1 MRRKRNLV
9 WVSDDSMNLTPLLD
23 VIFNLIFF
31 FILATTIREAKS
43 FLEVQ
48 LPSSSEAAQREAETA
63 TLIITVT
70 DENKIYLGE
79 QQITAKNLEA
89 ELKEKHATDVKE
101 IIIRGDAK
109 AYNQTI
115 VDVLD
120 ACARA
125 GHYAVSIEVKSR
137 EAIEKGS
144 SPAPP

>member
-1 MRRKRNLV
+1 MRRKRYLT
-9 WVSDDSMNLTPLLD
+9 WVSEDSINLTPLLD
-23 VIFNLIFF
+23 VIFNIIFF

-48 LPSSSEAAQREAETA
+48 LPSSSEAAAREAETA

-70 DENKIYLGE
+70 DTNRIYLNEREVTPKDLEVMLRE
-79 QQITAKNLEA
+79 Q
-89 ELKEKHATDVKE
+89 DVANVRE

-125 GHYAVSIEVKSR
+125 GHYAVSIEVKGR
-137 EAIEKGS
+137 ELLDTG
-144 SPAPP
+144 PPGTVP

>member
-1 MRRKRNLV
+1 MRRKRYLT
-9 WVSDDSMNLTPLLD
+9 WVSEDSINLTPLLD

-48 LPSSSEAAQREAETA
+48 LPSSSEAAAREAETA

-70 DENKIYLGE
+70 DTNRIYLNE
-79 QQITAKNLEA
+79 REVTPKDLEA
-89 ELKEKHATDVKE
+89 LLKEQDVANVRE

-109 AYNQTI
+109 AYNQMI

-125 GHYAVSIEVKSR
+125 GHYAVSIEVKGR
-137 EAIEKGS
+137 ELLDTGPPGS
-144 SPAPP
+144 AP

>member
-1 MRRKRNLV
+1 MRHKRYLI
-9 WVSDDSMNLTPLLD
+9 WVSEDSINLTPLLD
-23 VIFNLIFF
+23 VIFNIIFF

-48 LPSSSEAAQREAETA
+48 LPSSSEAAAREAETA

-70 DENKIYLGE
+70 DTNRIYLNE
-79 QQITAKNLEA
+79 REVTPKDLEA
-89 ELKEKHATDVKE
+89 LLKEEHVGKVRE

-125 GHYAVSIEVKSR
+125 GRYAVSIEVKGR
-137 EAIEKGS
+137 EGLDTYPPGS
-144 SPAPP
+144 VP

>member
-1 MRRKRNLV
+1 MRRKRYLT
-9 WVSDDSMNLTPLLD
+9 WVSEDSINLTPLLD
-23 VIFNLIFF
+23 VIFNIIFF

-48 LPSSSEAAQREAETA
+48 LPSSSEAAAREAETA

-70 DENKIYLGE
+70 DTNKIYLNQRE
-79 QQITAKNLEA
+79 VTPKDLEA
-89 ELKEKHATDVKE
+89 LLKEEHVGKVRE

-125 GHYAVSIEVKSR
+125 GRYAVSIEVKGR
-137 EAIEKGS
+137 EMLDTGL
-144 SPAPP
+144 PGTVP

>member
-1 MRRKRNLV
+1 MRRKRYLT
-9 WVSDDSMNLTPLLD
+9 WVSEDSINLTPLLD
-23 VIFNLIFF
+23 VIFNIIFF

-48 LPSSSEAAQREAETA
+48 LPSSSEAAAREAETA

-70 DENKIYLGE
+70 DTNKIYLNE
-79 QQITAKNLEA
+79 REVTPKDLEA
-89 ELKEKHATDVKE
+89 LLKEPDVANVRE

-125 GHYAVSIEVKSR
+125 GHYAVSIEVKGR
-137 EAIEKGS
+137 ELLETG
-144 SPAPP
+144 PPGTVP

>member
-1 MRRKRNLV
+1 MRRKRYLT
-9 WVSDDSMNLTPLLD
+9 WVAEDSINLTPLLD
-23 VIFNLIFF
+23 VIFNIIFF

-48 LPSSSEAAQREAETA
+48 LPSSSEAAAREAETA

-70 DENKIYLGE
+70 DTNRIYLNE
-79 QQITAKNLEA
+79 REVTPKALEA
-89 ELKEKHATDVKE
+89 LLREQDVANVRE

-125 GHYAVSIEVKSR
+125 GHYAVSIEVKGR
-137 EAIEKGS
+137 ELLDTGPPGS
-144 SPAPP
+144 AP

>member
-1 MRRKRNLV
+1 MRRKRYLT
-9 WVSDDSMNLTPLLD
+9 WVSEDSISLTPLLD

-48 LPSSSEAAQREAETA
+48 LPSSSEAAAREAETA

-70 DENKIYLGE
+70 DTNRIYLNE
-79 QQITAKNLEA
+79 REVTPKDLEA
-89 ELKEKHATDVKE
+89 LLREQDVANVRE

-125 GHYAVSIEVKSR
+125 GHYAVSIEVKGR
-137 EAIEKGS
+137 ELLDTGLPSTI
-144 SPAPP
+144 P

>member
-1 MRRKRNLV
+1 MRHKRYLT
-9 WVSDDSMNLTPLLD
+9 WVSEDSINLTPLLD

-48 LPSSSEAAQREAETA
+48 LPSSSEAAAREAETA

-70 DENKIYLGE
+70 DTNKIYLNE
-79 QQITAKNLEA
+79 REVTPKDLEA
-89 ELKEKHATDVKE
+89 LLKEHGAPKVKE

-125 GHYAVSIEVKSR
+125 GRYAVSIEVKGR
-137 EAIEKGS
+137 ELLDTGLPGS
-144 SPAPP
+144 AP

>member
-1 MRRKRNLV
+1 MRRKRSLT
-9 WVSDDSMNLTPLLD
+9 WVSEDSLNLTPLLD
-23 VIFNLIFF
+23 VIFNLVFF

-48 LPSSSEAAQREAETA
+48 LPSSSQAAVREAEKA

-70 DENKIYLGE
+70 DTNKIYLGE
-79 QQITAKNLEA
+79 QEVTPKDLEGL
-89 ELKEKHATDVKE
+89 LKERPAANVKE
-101 IIIRGDAK
+101 IIVRGDAK

-125 GHYAVSIEVKSR
+125 GHYAVSIEVKGR
-137 EAIEKGS
+137 EALDT
-144 SPAPP
+144 SPLGDVP

>member
-1 MRRKRNLV
+1 MRRKRYLT
-9 WVSDDSMNLTPLLD
+9 WVSEDSINLTPLLD
-23 VIFNLIFF
+23 VIFNIIFF

-48 LPSSSEAAQREAETA
+48 LPSSSEAAAREAETA

-70 DENKIYLGE
+70 DTNKIYLNE
-79 QQITAKNLEA
+79 REVTPKALEA
-89 ELKEKHATDVKE
+89 LLKEQDVANVRE

-125 GHYAVSIEVKSR
+125 GHYAVSIEVKGR
-137 EAIEKGS
+137 ELLDTGLPGS
-144 SPAPP
+144 AP

>member
-1 MRRKRNLV
+1 MRRKRYLT
-9 WVSDDSMNLTPLLD
+9 WVSEDSINLTPLLD
-23 VIFNLIFF
+23 VIFNIIFF

-48 LPSSSEAAQREAETA
+48 LPSSSEAAAREAEIA

-70 DENKIYLGE
+70 DTNRIYLNE
-79 QQITAKNLEA
+79 REVTPKDLETL
-89 ELKEKHATDVKE
+89 LKEEHVGKVRE

-120 ACARA
+120 ACAHA
-125 GHYAVSIEVKSR
+125 GRYAVSIEVKGR
-137 EAIEKGS
+137 ELLDTGL
-144 SPAPP
+144 PGTVP

>member
-1 MRRKRNLV
+1 MRRKRYLA
-9 WVSDDSMNLTPLLD
+9 WVSEDSINLTPLLD

-48 LPSSSEAAQREAETA
+48 LPSSSEAAAREAETA

-70 DENKIYLGE
+70 DTNKIYLNE
-79 QQITAKNLEA
+79 REVTPKALEA
-89 ELKEKHATDVKE
+89 LLKEQDVANVRE

-125 GHYAVSIEVKSR
+125 GRYAVSIEVKGR
-137 EAIEKGS
+137 ELLETG
-144 SPAPP
+144 PPGTVP

>member
-1 MRRKRNLV
+1 MRRKRYLT
-9 WVSDDSMNLTPLLD
+9 WVSEDSINLTPLLD

-48 LPSSSEAAQREAETA
+48 LPSSSEAAAREAETA

-70 DENKIYLGE
+70 DTNMIYLNE
-79 QQITAKNLEA
+79 REVTPKDLETL
-89 ELKEKHATDVKE
+89 LKEEHVGKVRE

-125 GHYAVSIEVKSR
+125 GRYAVSIEVKGRKLLDTGLPDS
-137 EAIEKGS
+137 
-144 SPAPP
+144 AP

>member
-1 MRRKRNLV
+1 MRHKRYLT
-9 WVSDDSMNLTPLLD
+9 WVSEDSINLTPLLD
-23 VIFNLIFF
+23 VIFNIIFF

-48 LPSSSEAAQREAETA
+48 LPSSSEAAAREAETA

-70 DENKIYLGE
+70 DTNKIYLNE
-79 QQITAKNLEA
+79 REVTPKDLEA
-89 ELKEKHATDVKE
+89 LLKEEHVGKVRE

-125 GHYAVSIEVKSR
+125 GRYAVSIEVKGR
-137 EAIEKGS
+137 ELLETG
-144 SPAPP
+144 PPGTVP

>member
-1 MRRKRNLV
+1 M
-9 WVSDDSMNLTPLLD
+9 D

-48 LPSSSEAAQREAETA
+48 LPSSSQAAAREPEMA
-63 TLIITVT
+63 TIIITVT
-70 DENKIYLGE
+70 DMNKIYLGE
-79 QQITAKNLEA
+79 QEVTPKDLEA
-89 ELKEKHATDVKE
+89 LLKEQRPENVRE
-101 IIIRGDAK
+101 IIVRGDAK

-125 GHYAVSIEVKSR
+125 GHYAVSIEVKGR
-137 EAIEKGS
+137 ESLETGT
-144 SPAPP
+144 PGTAP

>member
-1 MRRKRNLV
+1 MRHKRYLT
-9 WVSDDSMNLTPLLD
+9 WVSEDSINLTPLLD
-23 VIFNLIFF
+23 VIFNIIFF

-48 LPSSSEAAQREAETA
+48 LPSSSEAAAQEAETA

-70 DENKIYLGE
+70 ETNKIYLGE
-79 QQITAKNLEA
+79 QEVTPKDLEA
-89 ELKEKHATDVKE
+89 LLKEHGVAKVKE
-101 IIIRGDAK
+101 IIVRGDAK

-125 GHYAVSIEVKSR
+125 SHYAVSIEVRGR
-137 EAIEKGS
+137 EGLDTYPPGS
-144 SPAPP
+144 VP

>member
-1 MRRKRNLV
+1 MRRKRYLT
-9 WVSDDSMNLTPLLD
+9 WVSEDSINLTPLLD
-23 VIFNLIFF
+23 VIFNIIFF

-48 LPSSSEAAQREAETA
+48 LPSSSEAAAREAETA

-70 DENKIYLGE
+70 DTNKIYLNE
-79 QQITAKNLEA
+79 REVTPKDLEA
-89 ELKEKHATDVKE
+89 LLKEEHVGKVRE

-125 GHYAVSIEVKSR
+125 GRYAVSIEVKGR
-137 EAIEKGS
+137 ELLETG
-144 SPAPP
+144 PPGTVP

>member
-1 MRRKRNLV
+1 MRHKRYLT
-9 WVSDDSMNLTPLLD
+9 WVSEDSINLTPLLD
-23 VIFNLIFF
+23 VIFNIIFF

-48 LPSSSEAAQREAETA
+48 LPSSSEAAAREAETA

-70 DENKIYLGE
+70 DTNRIYLNE
-79 QQITAKNLEA
+79 REVTPKDLEA
-89 ELKEKHATDVKE
+89 LLREQDVTNVRE

-125 GHYAVSIEVKSR
+125 GHYAVSIEVKGR
-137 EAIEKGS
+137 ELLDTGLPGS
-144 SPAPP
+144 AP

>member
-1 MRRKRNLV
+1 MRHKRYLA
-9 WVSDDSMNLTPLLD
+9 WVSEDSINLTPLLD
-23 VIFNLIFF
+23 VIFNIIFF

-48 LPSSSEAAQREAETA
+48 LPSSSEAAAREAETA

-70 DENKIYLGE
+70 DTNRIYLNE
-79 QQITAKNLEA
+79 REVTAKDLEA
-89 ELKEKHATDVKE
+89 LLEEEHVGKVRE

-125 GHYAVSIEVKSR
+125 GRYAVSIEVKGR
-137 EAIEKGS
+137 ELLDTSLPGS
-144 SPAPP
+144 AP